1 MTDFLGKV
9 SSSLQVSEIKTYTD
23 TEMLLVEGIDSWIK
37 NLSIQEKRYQELLSE
52 AYELEEIL
60 AIETE
65 LSRVRTELDEWQSLK
80 EKRDMVK
87 VTISFY
93 LVKNPATSWQEA
105 ISEELVMQ
113 LGQMASYS
121 KILVIKLIGCLPYFV
136 VVLFVVILARLIFKR
151 SKRRR

>member
-1 MTDFLGKV
+1 M
-9 SSSLQVSEIKTYTD
+9 
-23 TEMLLVEGIDSWIK
+23 
-37 NLSIQEKRYQELLSE
+37 
-52 AYELEEIL
+52 

-121 KILVIKLIGCLPYFV
+121 KMLVIKLIGCLPYFV

>member
-1 MTDFLGKV
+1 
-9 SSSLQVSEIKTYTD
+9 
-23 TEMLLVEGIDSWIK
+23 MLLVEGIDSWIK

>member
-1 MTDFLGKV
+1 M
-9 SSSLQVSEIKTYTD
+9 E
-23 TEMLLVEGIDSWIK
+23 
-37 NLSIQEKRYQELLSE
+37 
-52 AYELEEIL
+52 
-60 AIETE
+60 IETE